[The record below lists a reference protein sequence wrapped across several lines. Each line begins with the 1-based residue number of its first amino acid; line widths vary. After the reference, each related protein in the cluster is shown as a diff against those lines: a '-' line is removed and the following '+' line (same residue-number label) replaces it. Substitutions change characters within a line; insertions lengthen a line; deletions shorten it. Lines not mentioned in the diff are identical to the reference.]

1 MSYTPTTWQTGDT
14 ITADK
19 LNNMESGIENGQTLV
34 VTITQNGGVYV
45 ADKTFSEIT
54 SAWSAGKTVIADASA
69 VGSTG
74 VLYLTKV
81 GESSVIFS
89 SARGV
94 DTYTI
99 TMRSGGTINL
109 TSKYNL
115 YSKPSTGIP
124 QTDLAQAVQNKLD
137 PFVVTLTPTAQDFSG
152 TMDKTV
158 AEINTAYEAGQKI
171 VFRVYSSAALHS
183 DVEVTIVFKNENYSY
198 PSFNAYLIVFA
209 DSVGFDGI
217 IFAHTGVSND
227 GTQNTYSTTIYP
239 LTPMS

>member
-1 MSYTPTTWQTGDT
+1 MSYTPTQWQTGDT
-14 ITADK
+14 ITAEK
-19 LNNMESGIENGQTLV
+19 LNNMESGIEDGQTLV

-69 VGSTG
+69 VGTIG

-81 GESSVIFS
+81 NASSVMFS
-89 SARGV
+89 SARGS
-94 DTYTI
+94 DIYTI
-99 TMRSGGTINL
+99 MMTPNGSIGP
-109 TSKYNL
+109 SFKYDL

-152 TMDKTV
+152 VMDKTV
-158 AEINTAYEAGQKI
+158 AEINEAYEAGQKI
-171 VFRVYSSAALHS
+171 VFKVMESA
-183 DVEVTIVFKNENYSY
+183 TNYIMVDCSAQYFDGHVY
-198 PSFNAYLIVFA
+198 PSFNAYIVM
-209 DSVGFDGI
+209 DGVGI
-217 IFAHTGVSND
+217 VFAHTGTRDN
-227 GTQNTYSTTIYP
+227 GTFNEYGTTIYP

>member
-1 MSYTPTTWQTGDT
+1 MSYTPTAWQTGDT
-14 ITADK
+14 ITAEK
-19 LNNMESGIENGQTLV
+19 LNNMEGGIEDGQTLV
-34 VTITQNGGVYV
+34 VTITQNGSVYV

-54 SAWSAGKTVIADASA
+54 SAWSAGRTVIADASA
-69 VGSTG
+69 VGTTG

-89 SARGV
+89 SSRGV

-115 YSKPSTGIP
+115 YSKPSAGIP

-158 AEINTAYEAGQKI
+158 AEINAAYEAGQEI
-171 VFRVYSSAALHS
+171 VFRVLTSA
-183 DVEVTIVFKNENYSY
+183 YSY
-198 PSFNAYLIVFA
+198 VDVPMSFAGRDTTFQYPNFGAEIIRYSANLMIV
-209 DSVGFDGI
+209 
-217 IFAHTGVSND
+217 AHTSDTDD
-227 GTQNTYSTTIYP
+227 GTKSTYETNIYP